1 MQRPASCEK
10 SYHVQSKSRTA
21 FITCQNITNKRQEN
35 NMVANQERVA
45 KKRAKIFPNLGQC
58 PRNNV
63 SKGLIT
69 WRVFSPVDR
78 PEISAQAETFVI
90 ARDISSRGRAE
101 ISALSTGLKT
111 LHVISTQG

>member
-78 PEISAQAETFVI
+78 PENLF
-90 ARDISSRGRAE
+90 DYMDNFSRGLIPAGFN
-101 ISALSTGLKT
+101 ACMYDACA
-111 LHVISTQG
+111 